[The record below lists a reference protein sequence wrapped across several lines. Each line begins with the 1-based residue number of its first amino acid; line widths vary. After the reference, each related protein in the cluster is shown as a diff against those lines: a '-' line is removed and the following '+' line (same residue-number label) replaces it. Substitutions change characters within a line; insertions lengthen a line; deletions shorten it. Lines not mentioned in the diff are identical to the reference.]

1 MATSYSP
8 KIITDGL
15 VICLD
20 AADKK
25 SYGGSGTTW
34 TDRSGQGNNGT
45 LTNGPTFNSGNGGY
59 ITFAG
64 DDDHIPFTC
73 DDFGTDNTV
82 EMWARWHGTGNRMF
96 CAWSSCYDIWTIDGN
111 LGFNTCGGDI
121 YGFSASSL
129 ANIWHHFVFVFKQQ
143 IQDNSIYINGVSQ
156 TLSKKK
162 GNTNLTSNRSFSTNF
177 RIGSW
182 TGGSYYY
189 DGDMA
194 IAKVYNRELTAD
206 EVLQNYNA
214 TKGRFGL

>member
-96 CAWSSCYDIWTIDGN
+96 CAWSSCYDIWTIDGD

-156 TLSKKK
+156 TLSKKR
-162 GNTNLTSNRSFSTNF
+162 GNTNLTSNRSFNTNF

>member
-15 VICLD
+15 VLCLD
-20 AADKK
+20 AGDGK
-25 SYGGSGTTW
+25 SYSGSGTAW
-34 TDRSGQGNNGT
+34 TDRSGNGNHGT
-45 LTNGPTFNSGNGGY
+45 LVNGPTFNSDGY
-59 ITFAG
+59 IELDGTNDRIASG
-64 DDDHIPFTC
+64 ATC

>member
-121 YGFSASSL
+121 CGFSASSL

-156 TLSKKK
+156 TLSKKR

>member
-8 KIITDGL
+8 KIVTDGL
-15 VICLD
+15 VLCLD

-25 SYGGSGTTW
+25 SYSGSGTAW
-34 TDRSGQGNNGT
+34 TDRSGNGNNGT
-45 LTNGPTFNSGNGGY
+45 LTNGPSFNSEGY

-82 EMWARWHGTGNRMF
+82 EMWARWHGTANRMF
-96 CAWSSCYDIWTIDGN
+96 CAWSSCSDIWTIDGN
-111 LGFNTCGGDI
+111 LGFNTCSGDL

-129 ANIWHHFVFVFKQQ
+129 ANSWHHFVFVFKQQ
-143 IQDNSIYINGVSQ
+143 IQDNSIYVDGVSQ
-156 TLSKKK
+156 TLSKKR

-177 RIGSW
+177 RLGGW
-182 TGGSYYY
+182 TGGGYYY

-194 IAKVYNRELTAD
+194 IAKVYNRELTAS
-206 EVLQNYNA
+206 EAIQNYNA